1 MLDEPTSHGRGNLA
15 PLVKLSAN
23 GQNIR
28 GRTGIHTPQPMAA
41 IVGETLTLTAWIEH
55 PNEEVWVGWSHHSGP
70 GKVNFDQKE
79 YQVETSIGLTQVQTT
94 FNEPGEYVVR
104 MQTIDNIAAFEFYC
118 CHTNAYFH
126 VNVSN

>member
-1 MLDEPTSHGRGNLA
+1 
-15 PLVKLSAN
+15 
-23 GQNIR
+23 
-28 GRTGIHTPQPMAA
+28 
-41 IVGETLTLTAWIEH
+41 
-55 PNEEVWVGWSHHSGP
+55 VWVGWSHHSGP